1 MTLYLC
7 VITGN
12 SFLFELLFFLDFFSP
27 HFFQL
32 QTFFEEKQ
40 IWNTKYCMKII
51 SEIIIAMSYNVS
63 ENDVFYWHASMHNIL
78 TDLMCKRE
86 TGQLGG

>member
-12 SFLFELLFFLDFFSP
+12 SFLFEL
-27 HFFQL
+27 FFQL